1 MKLSTQEANKVL
13 ERLEFKRR
21 LAEMDLVVAIARDWA
36 TGQVLMQAYMD
47 REAVLATLTTGKV
60 TYWSTSRRRL
70 WVKGEESGSTQRLS
84 GLRIDCDG
92 DSILLDVE
100 QTGPACHKGYAS
112 CYDAYERL
120 GVQELKEELVRITK
134 RDALLFGDFT
144 LTSGRKSTYYLNIK
158 KIITRPQGLSL
169 VSKLI
174 QGLYTK
180 DVDMVA
186 GPELGAVPI
195 VTSVAMRSN
204 LPYAMIRK
212 GERSHGTQ
220 QRVEG
225 EMGKGN
231 RVLLIDDVATSGG
244 SLVGCVETIQATGAK
259 VLRVTCVVDRKEGAS
274 ELLRS
279 KCGIEL
285 MPLLTI
291 DDLGI
296 RP

>member
-1 MKLSTQEANKVL
+1 MKLSTQEASEVL
-13 ERLEFKRR
+13 RELKFKRR
-21 LAEMDLVVAIARDWA
+21 LAEMDLVVAISRDWA
-36 TGQVLMQAYMD
+36 TGQILMQAYMD

-70 WVKGEESGSTQRLS
+70 WVKGEESGSVQALK
-84 GLRIDCDG
+84 GFRIDCDG

-112 CYDAYERL
+112 CYDAYVRL
-120 GVQELKEELVRITK
+120 GVEELKEELVRITK

-144 LTSGRKSTYYLNIK
+144 LTSGRKSNYYLNIK

-169 VSKLI
+169 VARLI
-174 QGLYTK
+174 QALYTK
-180 DVDMVA
+180 DVDVVA
-186 GPELGAVPI
+186 GPELGAIPI
-195 VTSVAMRSN
+195 VAAVAVRSN

-296 RP
+296 GP